1 MPSKFVE
8 ENINAIDQSYQLR
21 YKAKLG
27 MAIEDYLQW
36 MRLHIRSKWRL
47 NHFFHGESGRERVM
61 NLQSIMNNPSHSF
74 NFIVESVATVIR
86 ASGYTEHSFN
96 RFLYQ
101 RMTDDIVIG
110 VKPGVTIN
118 DFYARRK
125 KHWDEQLAANNSS
138 QTLEVYSFMGLTKGV
153 SLIYE
158 DEQARQE
165 YESRGNNMQAGRWAD
180 QNMLMQST
188 YSSGCDD
195 HHHHHSH

>member
-1 MPSKFVE
+1 MPSKFVK
-8 ENINAIDQSYQLR
+8 ENINAIDLSYQLR

-36 MRLHIRSKWRL
+36 MRQHIRSKWRL
-47 NHFFHGESGRERVM
+47 SHFFHGESGRKRVM
-61 NLQSIMNNPSHSF
+61 TLQCIMNNPTNSF
-74 NFIVESVATVIR
+74 NFIVDSVAKAIR
-86 ASGYTEHSFN
+86 ASGFTEHSFN

-125 KHWDEQLAANNSS
+125 KHWDEQFAANNSS
-138 QTLEVYSFMGLTKGV
+138 QTLQVYSFMGLTKGV

-158 DEQARQE
+158 NEQARKE
-165 YESRGNNMQAGRWAD
+165 YESRRNNMQADRLED
-180 QNMLMQST
+180 TFDIDYQSE
-188 YSSGCDD
+188 CDGD
-195 HHHHHSH
+195 HHHHSH